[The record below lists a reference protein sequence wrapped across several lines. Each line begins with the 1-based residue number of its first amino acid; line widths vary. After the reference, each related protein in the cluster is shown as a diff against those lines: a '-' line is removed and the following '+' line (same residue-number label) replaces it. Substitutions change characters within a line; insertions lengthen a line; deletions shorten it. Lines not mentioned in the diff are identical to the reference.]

1 MAYSFSVL
9 LNDLATSPL
18 MRLTS
23 RLTAFGTRVN
33 STTANFQQGF
43 SRSVR
48 SVDSLNERLQ
58 ALNTQR
64 AASNSIADI
73 SRLGRE
79 ARNVNREIN
88 RLENLPPK
96 SFLTRIREAV
106 TGFGSLVGVVGIFS
120 VIMAGIGAVKSVG
133 TLGMD
138 AEDSK
143 IKFEVLLGSMTKAKT
158 LLSDIR
164 DFANVTPFESTGLRQ
179 NAEMLLNFGLS
190 GQKILPTLKMLGD
203 VSGGNQEKLN
213 SMTLAF
219 GQMSSTGRLMGQDLN
234 QMINAGFNPLQII
247 SQNTGISMG
256 RLKDQMEKGQI
267 SVKMVEE
274 AFKLAT
280 GTGGRFN
287 GMMEKVAQSAR
298 GRLSTAMDGI
308 TSKLTDWGEKYI
320 VPVIGNLALF
330 ADAFFSSFEKAGK
343 ILQPFFDTI
352 RPLWDAITGF
362 VVSLLGLSETASG
375 TSTVITFFLDVL
387 KFITPVLTV
396 IVNGVTGFLNIL
408 KPVAPL
414 IKIIALVW
422 AGWNIALGIFNILMY
437 ANPIGLIIAA
447 IVIVIGLVVT
457 AWNKFETFRA
467 IIMGLWETIKGFAT
481 MIKNFVVNAFKD
493 FLKGITGMGEALLA
507 FFSGDFKKAWEVGK
521 NAVANL
527 TGANAVGKAVRDGVD
542 AVKGFKK
549 GYDSEISR
557 TRLAKAATVTSKT
570 TEKAE
575 AATTTKQKRS
585 TAFAALGKADQGGAA
600 GSGKA
605 KSSTDG
611 IIGGGSK
618 LTNITINVAKMQDQ
632 IVINTVNSGEG
643 AQRLRQIL
651 EEELQRLLGSV
662 SQMQTSS

>member
-1 MAYSFSVL
+1 MANFSFSIL
-9 LNDLATSPL
+9 LNDLASSPL

-23 RLTAFGTRVN
+23 RLTSFGSRVN
-33 STTANFQQGF
+33 TTTANFQNRF

-58 ALNTQR
+58 QLNTQR
-64 AASNSIADI
+64 TASNSIADI

-79 ARNVNREIN
+79 ARNVSREIS
-88 RLENLPPK
+88 RLDNLPPK
-96 SFLTRIREAV
+96 SFLSRIRESV
-106 TGFGSLVGVVGIFS
+106 TSMGSLVGVVGVMS
-120 VIMAGIGAVKSVG
+120 MVMAGIGAVKSIG

-164 DFANVTPFESTGLRQ
+164 DFANVTPFESSGLRQ
-179 NAEMLLNFGLS
+179 NAEMLLNFGVS

-234 QMINAGFNPLQII
+234 QMINAGFNPLQTI
-247 SQNTGISMG
+247 SENTGISMG
-256 RLKDQMEKGQI
+256 RLKDQMEDGQI
-267 SVKMVEE
+267 SLKMVEE

-287 GMMEKVAQSAR
+287 GMMEKVSQSAR

-308 TSKLTDWGEKYI
+308 TSKLTDWGEKYV
-320 VPVIGNLALF
+320 VPIIGNLAVF
-330 ADAFFSSFEKAGK
+330 ADAFFTSFDEAGK
-343 ILQPFFDTI
+343 ILQPFFNTL
-352 RPLWDAITGF
+352 RPLWNAITGF
-362 VVSLLGLSETASG
+362 VRSLLGLGETATG
-375 TSTVITFFLDVL
+375 TSSIISFFLGVL
-387 KFITPVLTV
+387 KLFTPILT
-396 IVNGVTGFLNIL
+396 IIINGVTGVLNIL
-408 KPVAPL
+408 NPVAPL
-414 IKIIALVW
+414 IKMIALVW
-422 AGWNIALGIFNILMY
+422 AGWNIALAIFNILMY

-447 IVIVIGLVVT
+447 IVIVIGLVIT

-467 IIMGLWETIKGFAT
+467 VVLGLWETIKGFAT
-481 MIKNFVVNAFKD
+481 MIKDFVVNAFKD

-527 TGANAVGKAVRDGVD
+527 TGANAVGQAVKDGVD

-557 TRLAKAATVTSKT
+557 TRLAKAATVAGKT
-570 TEKAE
+570 TEKANVVG
-575 AATTTKQKRS
+575 ATKQKRS
-585 TAFAALGKADQGGAA
+585 TVFDSLGKADNGSA
-600 GSGKA
+600 GKGKA
-605 KSSTDG
+605 KNSTDG

-618 LTNITINVAKMQDQ
+618 LTNITINMPKMQDQ

-651 EEELQRLLGSV
+651 EEELTRLLGSV
-662 SQMQTSS
+662 SQMQTS